1 MNINELIKSKGFKKF
16 LAKMYG
22 FGASV
27 VILGALFK
35 IQHWTGAGFMLS
47 AGLITEAII
56 FIFYAF
62 DTDTDTEKESTHE
75 PSGQTETSEKES
87 GGGAGSSVALVKF
100 DEMLSNAE
108 ITPDTF
114 HSLGAGIKKLGEAT
128 ININSMGDV
137 SAASI
142 KYMHTIRTADETLDK
157 LAKSYQ
163 NAITKAINK
172 TEFKYRNIADSLSV
186 IESGVKS
193 YQQQLESLN
202 KNLSALNTVY
212 MLHKAGADDY
222 LKDMAESACDTKKYR
237 EQINILN
244 ENLAALNNVY
254 GNMLAAMNVRK

>member
-1 MNINELIKSKGFKKF
+1 MNIKELVKSKGFKKL
-16 LAKMYG
+16 LAKLYG

-62 DTDTDTEKESTHE
+62 DTDTEEENVPESE
-75 PSGQTETSEKES
+75 GQTELPERGTA
-87 GGGAGSSVALVKF
+87 GGGSGSMAMVKF
-100 DEMLSNAE
+100 DEMLHKAE
-108 ITPDTF
+108 ISPDMF
-114 HSLGAGIKKLGEAT
+114 HSLGKGIKKLREAT

-137 SAASI
+137 SGAST
-142 KYMHTIRTADETLDK
+142 KYMNTIKTADEALDK
-157 LAKSYQ
+157 LAKTYQ
-163 NAITKAINK
+163 NAIIKAISK
-172 TEFKYRNIADSLSV
+172 TEFKYKNIADSLSV

-212 MLHKAGADDY
+212 MLHKTGADDY

-244 ENLAALNNVY
+244 DNLAALNNVY